1 MNFGGDAAKAWKDIW
16 CAAVCSVLA
25 CVPLLDT
32 LNCRGCGQGI
42 GAVNKVQG
50 AGELVAQMLIEYA
63 EAKNRWRV
71 S

>member
-1 MNFGGDAAKAWKDIW
+1 MRCGVQ
-16 CAAVCSVLA
+16 CAA